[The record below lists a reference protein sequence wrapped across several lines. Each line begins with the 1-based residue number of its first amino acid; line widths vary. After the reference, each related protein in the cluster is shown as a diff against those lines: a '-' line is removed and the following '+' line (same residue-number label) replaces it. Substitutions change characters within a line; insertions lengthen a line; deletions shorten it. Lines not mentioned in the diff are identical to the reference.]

1 MAGLQGFASDEGA
14 DRHGLSDIGGS
25 FSVGGVSLLAHGTG
39 LFADFS
45 MLQKL
50 RTEQGF
56 QEYLKFREH
65 AFKLAAE
72 ELVAACN
79 SPVDLFVQ
87 TECDERLFQEHFLK
101 FVTLREQYSVV
112 VDDVDGSKES
122 LVDDG
127 SPRRVLNE
135 DEFNHIQ
142 RKNDKD
148 ILLNTLHGVRRYYAY
163 RKALL
168 QLDFIKWNS
177 NPEEV
182 LERIKEST
190 RWFDELDDYELQ
202 LGLKGHM
209 ELLKRYVSELDTTS
223 TSSSMP
229 EFESVALEE
238 INSRMSSEL
247 EKHLHLRDQW
257 LMQEYFNRVKIRNF
271 ARVCYNESE
280 KTGVILVEEFLPVRQ
295 LQEQMLPK
303 SLPQILGEQL
313 LPRNL
318 PQMKQRVKQSLESA
332 MGYLHRQRA
341 PRPRVFNLAC
351 AITLLSTT
359 CMANESKT
367 VN

>member
-1 MAGLQGFASDEGA
+1 MAGLQGFASDEGV

-72 ELVAACN
+72 ELVAACH

-135 DEFNHIQ
+135 AEFNHIQ

-148 ILLNTLHGVRRYYAY
+148 ILLNTLHGVRRYYAC

-168 QLDFIKWNS
+168 QLDFI
-177 NPEEV
+177 
-182 LERIKEST
+182 
-190 RWFDELDDYELQ
+190 
-202 LGLKGHM
+202 KGHM

-341 PRPRVFNLAC
+341 PRPRAFNLAC
-351 AITLLSTT
+351 AITLLST
-359 CMANESKT
+359 CLANESKT

>member
-247 EKHLHLRDQW
+247 EKHLHLRDQ
-257 LMQEYFNRVKIRNF
+257 
-271 ARVCYNESE
+271 
-280 KTGVILVEEFLPVRQ
+280 FLPVRQ